1 MILLEGTGGSAP
13 GVSGSAARS
22 TIAHS
27 TQLLYLIASMIPL
40 SETQG
45 KQTRY
50 RAPAPTLLNH
60 SLTLL
65 QVAVTVGLL
74 WWLFHDPQRRA
85 VMGAALKVAD
95 WRWIVLAIAAAGV
108 CEFFGILRW
117 QLFLRMLH
125 IEVPLRETSKLFFIG
140 AFFNQFLPGTTGGDV
155 VRVIFLMRDH
165 PENKTEGF
173 LSVAVDRLLAVLVLV
188 IMGLLFAWVRSDWFA
203 SSFAV
208 GHLMKWFAITL
219 FVMAVALV
227 ASFILTSRHLVTL
240 LPRRFPFRR
249 QIIKLSRI
257 WQLCLENRREA
268 LLGAMYTVPM
278 LLAYFAAFC
287 FAAKA
292 FTDKVSLWDMTS
304 IMPLVTAISSLP
316 ISLNGIGV
324 REALFEELLAQ
335 LCGVSRGTGLLISI
349 AGMTVYLL
357 WGLVGGFFYLGRIT
371 KHYRASSEAAG
382 Q

>member
-1 MILLEGTGGSAP
+1 VRALHTGRFLVWMRSA
-13 GVSGSAARS
+13 
-22 TIAHS
+22 IAHPAE
-27 TQLLYLIASMIPL
+27 LLYLIAPMMPL
-40 SETQG
+40 PSDTQR
-45 KQTRY
+45 KQTSCST
-50 RAPAPTLLNH
+50 APSMLLHH

-74 WWLFHDPQRRA
+74 WWLFHDPARRA
-85 VMGAALKVAD
+85 VMGAALKMAD
-95 WRWIVLAIAAAGV
+95 WRWIVMAITAAGV

-165 PENKTEGF
+165 PENKAEGF

-188 IMGLLFAWVRSDWFA
+188 IMGLLFAWLRSDWFA
-203 SSFAV
+203 RSFAV

-219 FVMAVALV
+219 FVMGIALIG
-227 ASFILTSRHLVTL
+227 SFVLTSRHMVTL

-249 QIIKLSRI
+249 QIIKLSRL

-268 LLGAMYTVPM
+268 LLGAIYTVPM
-278 LLAYFAAFC
+278 LIAYFAAFC

-292 FTDKVSLWDMTS
+292 FTDKVSFWDMTS

-324 REALFEELLAQ
+324 REALFEELLAE

-357 WGLVGGFFYLGRIT
+357 WGLVGGIFYLGRIT
-371 KHYRASSEAAG
+371 KRYRASSETAG